1 MDVSDS
7 PLCGDSNVVPTP
19 TLAQSPAEAAAQLA
33 QWRLLDAERLD
44 HSNDWEL
51 PVPVHLGIVAFA
63 FWVGFL

>member
-7 PLCGDSNVVPTP
+7 PLCGDSVVPAP
-19 TLAQSPAEAAAQLA
+19 TLAQSPAETAAQLA
-33 QWRLLDAERLD
+33 QWRLLDAEMLD

-51 PVPVHLGIVAFA
+51 PVLVHVGIVAFA